1 MLDKVIAGISV
12 STIVVG
18 LTELVKTTG
27 LPSKVVPW
35 VAVGIALSIGV
46 ADQFSQQYPVVTPW
60 LETVIVYT
68 VIGLSATGLY
78 KVGSNWFRRL

>member
-12 STIVVG
+12 ASVVIG

-27 LPSKVVPW
+27 LPSKAIPW
-35 VAVGIALSIGV
+35 VAVGIAVVIGV
-46 ADQFSQQYPVVTPW
+46 ADQFAQMYPVVTPW
-60 LETVIVYT
+60 LETIIVYL

-78 KVGSNWFRRL
+78 KVGSNWFKG

>member
-12 STIVVG
+12 SAIVVG

-27 LPSKVVPW
+27 LPSKAVPW
-35 VAVGIALSIGV
+35 VAVGIAVAIGV
-46 ADQFSQQYPVVTPW
+46 ADQLAQMYPVVMPW
-60 LETVIVYT
+60 LETVIVYV

-78 KVGSNWFRRL
+78 KVGSNWLRG

>member
-27 LPSKVVPW
+27 LPSKAVPW
-35 VAVGIALSIGV
+35 VAVFIALVIGV
-46 ADQFSQQYPVVTPW
+46 ADQLAQTYPVVTPW
-60 LETVIVYT
+60 LETVIVYL

-78 KVGSNWFRRL
+78 KVGSNWFKS